1 MIRTT
6 STYAWNDFSNEFALI
21 TKSVNPKL
29 IVEFGIGNGYSL
41 LSFVKHSDS
50 SCKIRAFDIFDD
62 FQYSAADHK
71 TISDMFSEYKNV
83 TIGKLNFYEDPKGLI
98 DKSIDILHID
108 VANDGDTYK
117 FAVENYLPKI
127 SEHGV
132 MILEGGSEARDNVD
146 WMDKYNKKK
155 IKPYLD
161 SISGDYIIH
170 TINKFPSI
178 TIIKNK

>member
-41 LSFVKHSDS
+41 LSFIKHSSTD
-50 SCKIRAFDIFDD
+50 CIIRAFDIFDD
-62 FQYSAADHK
+62 FQYSAADYN

-83 TIGKLNFYEDPKGLI
+83 TIRKINFYDAY
-98 DKSIDILHID
+98 KSCKNGTIDILHID
-108 VANDGDTYK
+108 IANDADVYK
-117 FAVENYLPKI
+117 FAVENYLPKM

>member
-6 STYAWNDFSNEFALI
+6 STYAWNDFSKEFAII
-21 TKSVNPKL
+21 TRVVNPHL
-29 IVEFGIGNGYSL
+29 IVEFGIGNGFSL
-41 LSFVKHSDS
+41 ESFIEHSDS

-62 FQYSAADHK
+62 YPYSAADHK
-71 TISDMFSEYKNV
+71 TISDMFSKHKNV
-83 TIGKLNFYEDPKGLI
+83 TIGKLNFYEAHNVFI
-98 DKSIDILHID
+98 DGTIDILHID
-108 VANDGDTYK
+108 VSNDGDTYR

-132 MILEGGSEARDNVD
+132 MILEGGSEARDKVE

-161 SISGDYIIH
+161 SISGEYIIH
-170 TINKFPSI
+170 TVNKFPSI

>member
-1 MIRTT
+1 M
-6 STYAWNDFSNEFALI
+6 
-21 TKSVNPKL
+21 
-29 IVEFGIGNGYSL
+29 
-41 LSFVKHSDS
+41 
-50 SCKIRAFDIFDD
+50 
-62 FQYSAADHK
+62 
-71 TISDMFSEYKNV
+71 
-83 TIGKLNFYEDPKGLI
+83 
-98 DKSIDILHID
+98 
-108 VANDGDTYK
+108 
-117 FAVENYLPKI
+117 